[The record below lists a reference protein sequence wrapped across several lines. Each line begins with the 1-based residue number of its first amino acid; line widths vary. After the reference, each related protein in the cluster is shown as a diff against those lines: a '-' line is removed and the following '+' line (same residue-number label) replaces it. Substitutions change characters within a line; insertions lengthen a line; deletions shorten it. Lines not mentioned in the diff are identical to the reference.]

1 MLTALPD
8 RRLDRDREGRS
19 QKAKE
24 RKMTRKSSTLILSLI
39 VLAVALAP
47 TGAFADGY
55 ESVNAITGPGQAAD
69 DRYSSVTALVGDSG
83 RDAVAADRTPVDS
96 LNAIVGADG
105 VPEPSPQLVSS
116 TDDDGLNWTDVGIGA
131 LIAGGLILMTLAGAV
146 LVARHRRPTAESRA

>member
-1 MLTALPD
+1 
-8 RRLDRDREGRS
+8 
-19 QKAKE
+19 
-24 RKMTRKSSTLILSLI
+24 MTRKSSTLIFSLI

-69 DRYSSVTALVGDSG
+69 DRYSSVTALVGD
-83 RDAVAADRTPVDS
+83 DAVAAGRTPVDS